1 MVAISSEVVHV
12 QLMENHV
19 TGSTH
24 FDLQIECN
32 VHESEVTIKLFE
44 IITLTRQYPKECAH
58 LDLFGRAVAVRH
70 SSSFIHPFS
79 GINRQYV

>member
-1 MVAISSEVVHV
+1 MVAILTEVVHV
-12 QLMENHV
+12 QLMEDHV

-24 FDLQIECN
+24 FDLQIERN

-44 IITLTRQYPKECAH
+44 IITLTRQYPMECAH

-70 SSSFIHPFS
+70 SSSFIHSFS